1 MEAGCLLWN
10 AGAEIFSR
18 WRDLG
23 NLMKIVSF
31 LTLMSQEKLQAKIM
45 VDYGD
50 HLSVRP
56 SKENDEIFGTV
67 VVNKERTNHR
77 AAPCTSQIAEKWG
90 IYPLL
95 K

>member
-1 MEAGCLLWN
+1 L
-10 AGAEIFSR
+10 GALI
-18 WRDLG
+18 
-23 NLMKIVSF
+23 KIVSF
-31 LTLMSQEKLQAKIM
+31 LTLMSQEKVQAKIM

-56 SKENDEIFGTV
+56 SKKNDEIFGIV

-77 AAPCTSQIAEKWG
+77 AAPFTSQIAEECG

-95 K
+95 KQELCRISR